1 MCKYLK
7 RYLNWIQNSLLEG
20 EVTKSELEEIKNNL
34 TKLIEMEKDHIVIY
48 ELRSNDLFIKES
60 IGKAKL
66 DTSNIIWFIIVV
78 DVYIQDQELPI
89 HDKKCLL
96 FHNNEHNLDR
106 FEFD

>member
-1 MCKYLK
+1 MRKYLK
-7 RYLNWIQNSLLEG
+7 RYLNWIQNSLLE

-66 DTSNIIWFIIVV
+66 DTSNII
-78 DVYIQDQELPI
+78 
-89 HDKKCLL
+89 
-96 FHNNEHNLDR
+96 
-106 FEFD
+106 

>member
-1 MCKYLK
+1 MYIIVASDIQIERIGGVRKYLK

-66 DTSNIIWFIIVV
+66 DTSNII
-78 DVYIQDQELPI
+78 
-89 HDKKCLL
+89 
-96 FHNNEHNLDR
+96 
-106 FEFD
+106 

>member
-1 MCKYLK
+1 MYIIVAYDIQIERIGGVYKYLK
-7 RYLNWIQNSLLEG
+7 RYLNWIQNSLLE

-66 DTSNIIWFIIVV
+66 DTSNII
-78 DVYIQDQELPI
+78 
-89 HDKKCLL
+89 
-96 FHNNEHNLDR
+96 
-106 FEFD
+106 